1 MTKNVIVTKDDN
13 QLTIVTKGLGLNVE
27 PSFFQA
33 IQDAWDEGYRLP
45 TEINRHNASY
55 RVFKGAIK
63 GRCIMF
69 KEVVEEKVVVD
80 VPVKEE
86 VKVEADVVVD
96 VPKQKVKP
104 ATKKTSP
111 AQKKNK

>member
-1 MTKNVIVTKDDN
+1 
-13 QLTIVTKGLGLNVE
+13 
-27 PSFFQA
+27 
-33 IQDAWDEGYRLP
+33 
-45 TEINRHNASY
+45 
-55 RVFKGAIK
+55 
-63 GRCIMF
+63 MF